1 MERWRVHILIDKAE
15 HGDGAAIDDL
25 IRLAAEGDL
34 DARTAIVRGV
44 TGSEPSREPKDEGKA
59 AKKSSCS
66 ALVPYTERLR
76 ELVKLVDRNPKAA
89 EPVILEELHR
99 PVSNCFRV
107 QILGMLAQI
116 LKGQGLYHEAE
127 GVLDYAESVGCR
139 CRDSVADLW
148 RRRAILHAN
157 QRRFPE
163 GFELITKALN
173 YYRSAV
179 DAGHDLDGNGIA
191 SCRFVRADLKFNS
204 GDKEGAAE
212 DYTACLAALGPTQ
225 APDLFDLA
233 ISNLAIVFS
242 RMDREHQEKSLSML
256 SDVRRRFQGHTGPSV
271 PRARLD
277 WWESMVRLALR
288 KGRRDRALEKLLDAQ
303 MAFIAQGMRN
313 EAMAVT
319 ADIVRALWEE
329 IPRLQSVLGRSLGP
343 LRGIVKSARL
353 AAHIDALEV
362 SACSK
367 DVFLAKLDEA
377 TTRLRGAAKGTGV
390 FPCLLV

>member
-1 MERWRVHILIDKAE
+1 MLGRRGQILECLGLYDEANEVLGHALFVGSSCPASVAEVWR
-15 HGDGAAIDDL
+15 
-25 IRLAAEGDL
+25 RLA
-34 DARTAIVRGV
+34 I
-44 TGSEPSREPKDEGKA
+44 
-59 AKKSSCS
+59 
-66 ALVPYTERLR
+66 LR
-76 ELVKLVDRNPKAA
+76 
-89 EPVILEELHR
+89 
-99 PVSNCFRV
+99 
-107 QILGMLAQI
+107 
-116 LKGQGLYHEAE
+116 
-127 GVLDYAESVGCR
+127 
-139 CRDSVADLW
+139 
-148 RRRAILHAN
+148 AN
-157 QRRFPE
+157 QRRFAE
-163 GFELITKALN
+163 GFKYIAKAQAF
-173 YYRSAV
+173 YESAS
-179 DAGHDLDGNGIA
+179 DAGHDPYGNGIA
-191 SCRFVRADLKFNS
+191 DCRFVRADLKFNS
-204 GDKEGAAE
+204 GDKEGSAE